1 MALEA
6 SCIKFALSFHPE
18 YVQLDIC
25 KTMTSGKSMQ
35 EDIHRET
42 LAIMEVIHFNVSQ
55 YCILYD
61 KRSSRLIFKFVFL
74 AASTKSVL
82 VICGHH

>member
-1 MALEA
+1 MALEF
-6 SCIKFALSFHPE
+6 SCIKFALPFHPE

-35 EDIHRET
+35 GDIHRET
-42 LAIMEVIHFNVSQ
+42 LAIVEVIHFNVSQ

-61 KRSSRLIFKFVFL
+61 KRSPRLIFKFVFL
-74 AASTKSVL
+74 ASTESVL
-82 VICGHH
+82 VICGYH